1 MKEPQ
6 DIVNE
11 MMSKDAFSQW
21 LGIQILEV
29 GPGYCRLSMT
39 VRPEM
44 VNGHQTAHGG
54 ISYSISDSALA
65 FAANSRGQ
73 KAVSIET
80 SIAHIS
86 PVSVNDEL
94 LVICKEIN
102 CGKTIGRYESIVYNQ
117 NQKIIAR
124 FNGTVFRY
132 PDLW

>member
-6 DIVNE
+6 DIVTE

-29 GPGYCRLSMT
+29 GLGYCKLSMT

-80 SIAHIS
+80 SIAHIA

-102 CGKTIGRYESIVYNQ
+102 CGRTIGRYESIVYNQ

-124 FNGTVFRY
+124 FNGTVFRHL
-132 PDLW
+132 DLW

>member
-1 MKEPQ
+1 MRTPQ
-6 DIVNE
+6 DIVTE

-21 LGIQILEV
+21 LGIRILEIE
-29 GPGYCRLSMT
+29 PGYCKLSMT

-54 ISYSISDSALA
+54 ISYAISDSALA

-80 SIAHIS
+80 SIAHIA
-86 PVSVNDEL
+86 PVAVNDEL

-102 CGKTIGRYESIVYNQ
+102 CGKTIARYESIVYNQ
-117 NQKIIAR
+117 NQKIIAK
-124 FNGTVFRY
+124 FNGTVFRH
-132 PDLW
+132 PDFW

>member
-29 GPGYCRLSMT
+29 GPGYCKLSMT

-80 SIAHIS
+80 SIAHIA
-86 PVSVNDEL
+86 PVYVNDKL

-102 CGKTIGRYESIVYNQ
+102 CGKTIGRYESVVYNQ

-124 FNGTVFRY
+124 FNGTVFRHQ
-132 PDLW
+132 DLW

>member
-11 MMSKDAFSQW
+11 MMSKDAFSRW

-29 GPGYCRLSMT
+29 GPGYCKLSMT

-80 SIAHIS
+80 SIAHIA
-86 PVSVNDEL
+86 PIFVNDEL

-102 CGKTIGRYESIVYNQ
+102 CGKTIGRYESVVYNQ
-117 NQKIIAR
+117 NQKIIAK
-124 FNGTVFRY
+124 FNGTVFRH
-132 PDLW
+132 PELW

>member
-1 MKEPQ
+1 
-6 DIVNE
+6 
-11 MMSKDAFSQW
+11 
-21 LGIQILEV
+21 
-29 GPGYCRLSMT
+29 MT

-80 SIAHIS
+80 SIAHIA
-86 PVSVNDEL
+86 PVAVNDEL

-117 NQKIIAR
+117 NQKIIAK
-124 FNGTVFRY
+124 FNGTVFRH

>member
-1 MKEPQ
+1 MKTPQ

-11 MMSKDAFSQW
+11 MMSKDAFSHW
-21 LGIQILEV
+21 LGIRILEIEA
-29 GPGYCRLSMT
+29 GYCKLSAT

-54 ISYSISDSALA
+54 ISYALSDSALA

-80 SIAHIS
+80 SIAHIA
-86 PVSVNDEL
+86 PAAVNDEL

-102 CGKTIGRYESIVYNQ
+102 CGKTIARYESIVYNQ
-117 NQKIIAR
+117 HQKIIAK
-124 FNGTVFRY
+124 FNGTVFRH
-132 PDLW
+132 PETW

>member
-1 MKEPQ
+1 MRTPQ

-21 LGIQILEV
+21 LGIRILEIE
-29 GPGYCRLSMT
+29 PGYCKLSMT

-73 KAVSIET
+73 RAVSIET
-80 SIAHIS
+80 SIAHIA
-86 PVSVNDEL
+86 PVAVNDEL
-94 LVICKEIN
+94 LVICTEIN

-117 NQKIIAR
+117 NQKIIAK
-124 FNGTVFRY
+124 FNGTVFRH

>member
-1 MKEPQ
+1 MKTPQ

-11 MMSKDAFSQW
+11 MMSKDAFSHW
-21 LGIQILEV
+21 LGIRILEIEA
-29 GPGYCRLSMT
+29 GYCKLSAT

-54 ISYSISDSALA
+54 ISYAISDSALA

-80 SIAHIS
+80 SIAHIA
-86 PVSVNDEL
+86 PATVNDEL

-102 CGKTIGRYESIVYNQ
+102 CGKTIARYESIVYNQ
-117 NQKIIAR
+117 HQKIIAK
-124 FNGTVFRY
+124 FNGTVFRH
-132 PDLW
+132 PETW

>member
-80 SIAHIS
+80 AIAHIA

-94 LVICKEIN
+94 LVVCKEIN

>member
-1 MKEPQ
+1 MKEPH

-11 MMSKDAFSQW
+11 MLSKDAFSQW